1 MKKWFC
7 LVLAMLLCAG
17 SALADVVIP
26 ELPGGVD
33 EYTVRDK
40 NGYTEYYALTMKTTC
55 TKEELEDFVEELE
68 DRGFRNTGNTGNDH
82 IREFTYS
89 GKGASGLHA
98 MKGLFTKK
106 DVHIYIDAAFSI
118 KIRVADGITMEG
130 MADAE
135 SSATET
141 VKAEEMPKK
150 SENGLELRRFSVV
163 VEIDGKSELYTVET
177 DEEYVLNALLV
188 EGLIDGEDI
197 ALNTFYVTTVA
208 GVEADYE
215 GKGEYWYILEF
226 NKKSGQFEPLKDSL
240 NGKLI
245 EDGVG
250 YAFVLV
256 D

>member
-1 MKKWFC
+1 MKK
-7 LVLAMLLCAG
+7 LLCLAAAMFLCMG
-17 SALADVVIP
+17 SALADVVMP
-26 ELPGGVD
+26 ALPGGVD
-33 EYTVRDK
+33 EYSIKDK
-40 NGYTEYYALTMKTTC
+40 NGYTEYSAMPMSSAC
-55 TKEELEDFVEELE
+55 TEEELEDFIDELE
-68 DRGFRNTGNTGNDH
+68 DMGFRNTGNNGSETV
-82 IREFTYS
+82 REFTYS
-89 GKGASGLHA
+89 GKGASGLDTLI
-98 MKGLFTKK
+98 GIYTKK
-106 DVHIYIDAAFSI
+106 DVHVRVEAAPFVL
-118 KIRVADGITMEG
+118 KILVADGIALEE
-130 MADAE
+130 ADTE

-141 VKAEEMPKK
+141 AEAEERPKK
-150 SENGLELRRFSVV
+150 SESGLELRRFSVV
-163 VEIDGKSELYTVET
+163 VEIDGKSDLYTVET

-188 EGLIDGEDI
+188 EGLIDGGDI

-226 NKKSGQFEPLKDSL
+226 NKKSGQFEPMMEPL